1 MTAMHLT
8 YDAAA
13 EAFRVE
19 IREWLVDNL
28 PPGWVDAAERGESLE
43 MSPAERREFNETWP
57 KKLFAGGWISR
68 G

>member
-28 PPGWVDAAERGESLE
+28 PAPWVEAAERGESVE
-43 MSPAERREFNETWP
+43 MSPAERRRRS
-57 KKLFAGGWISR
+57 AD
-68 G
+68 